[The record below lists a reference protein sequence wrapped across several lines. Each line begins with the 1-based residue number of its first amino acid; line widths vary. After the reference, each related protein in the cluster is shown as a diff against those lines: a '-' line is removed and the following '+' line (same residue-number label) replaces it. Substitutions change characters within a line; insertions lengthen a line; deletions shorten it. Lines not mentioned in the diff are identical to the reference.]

1 VREVTPVSQAVSGKW
16 SRGDVYRVTLRIAAD
31 APMNWVVLADPLP
44 AGATILGSGLGRDSA
59 IATAGEGRDDA
70 SVQPDFVER
79 SFEAYRAYFEY
90 LPKGGTVL
98 EYTVRLN
105 TPGEF
110 ALPATRIE
118 ALYKP
123 DVYGELPNEGIA
135 VGQAAD
141 GGS

>member
-1 VREVTPVSQAVSGKW
+1 
-16 SRGDVYRVTLRIAAD
+16 
-31 APMNWVVLADPLP
+31 
-44 AGATILGSGLGRDSA
+44 
-59 IATAGEGRDDA
+59 
-70 SVQPDFVER
+70 
-79 SFEAYRAYFEY
+79 
-90 LPKGGTVL
+90 
-98 EYTVRLN
+98 VRLN